1 MENWQL
7 AFSTFHN
14 FLPSLRKHVPTCQE
28 HAAAEAES
36 RENLTVIDKVE
47 RALLVG
53 SMLTVETTPFIF
65 FLIFFLID
73 FILDHDTLRL
83 PILILQANA
92 GYGALWQQYN

>member
-36 RENLTVIDKVE
+36 RENLTSIDKVE
-47 RALLVG
+47 RALLIG
-53 SMLTVETTPFIF
+53 SMSQLKPQLSSFYK
-65 FLIFFLID
+65 FFLID
-73 FILDHDTLRL
+73 FILDHNTLRL